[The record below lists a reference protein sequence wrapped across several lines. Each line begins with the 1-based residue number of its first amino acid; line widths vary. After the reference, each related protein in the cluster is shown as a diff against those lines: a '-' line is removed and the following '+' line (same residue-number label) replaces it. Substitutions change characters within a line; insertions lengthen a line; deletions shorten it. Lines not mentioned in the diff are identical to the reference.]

1 VPFPPGGTSDVLAR
15 MLQPKFAEFMGQ
27 PIIVESKG
35 GAAGAIGTAEVARA
49 APDGHMLLIVADP
62 YAVMNHL

>member
-1 VPFPPGGTSDVLAR
+1 